1 MTSRNESR
9 VSFDDRET
17 RDDEMHSTITEW
29 VDDLAELTDEA
40 AASEQFREWLDV
52 QSRFHDYSYRN
63 TLLIK
68 TQCPGATKVAG
79 YHTWQSAFDRHV
91 T

>member
-1 MTSRNESR
+1 MSSQTDER
-9 VSFDDRET
+9 VSFGDQGT

-29 VDDLAELTDEA
+29 VDDLADLTDDA
-40 AASEQFREWLDV
+40 AASEQFQEWLDV

-68 TQCPGATKVAG
+68 AQCPEATKVAG
-79 YHTWQSAFDRHV
+79 YHTPGNPSSIG